1 MLKINHIKKSFEE
14 NNVLTDINL
23 NVKPGE
29 KITIIG
35 PSGSGKS
42 TILKIILGLIEHDSG
57 SIIFDETNLNSL
69 TTSEFYNYR
78 KNFGLLFQSSAL
90 FDSLTVEENI
100 AFPLTE
106 HPNNFSKYEIN
117 KRVNEAL
124 ELVEME
130 GANLKNPAELSG
142 GQQKRIGL
150 ARAIIK
156 NPKCLLFDEPTT
168 GLDPVLSTN
177 IEDLIVRIATELN
190 TMAITVTHQ
199 ISTILRTS
207 DLIYFLHDGML
218 LAPETTQ
225 TIMVSTNPV
234 IRSFIHGGLNETK

>member
-1 MLKINHIKKSFEE
+1 MLELINIKKTF
-14 NNVLTDINL
+14 NNTDILKDINL
-23 NVKPGE
+23 TVNPGE

-35 PSGSGKS
+35 TSGSGKS
-42 TILKIILGLIEHDSG
+42 TILKLILGLLDQDSG
-57 SIIFDETNLNSL
+57 NILFNGVNTSKLS
-69 TTSEFYNYR
+69 TTQFYEYR
-78 KNFGLLFQSSAL
+78 KHFGLLFQSSAL

-106 HPNNFSKYEIN
+106 HPSSFNKYEI
-117 KRVNEAL
+117 KRKVDEAL
-124 ELVEME
+124 DLVEMQ
-130 GANLKNPAELSG
+130 GANLKNPSELSG

-150 ARAIIK
+150 ARAIIT

-177 IEDLIVRIATELN
+177 IEDLIVRIAKELN
-190 TMAITVTHQ
+190 IIAITVTHQ

-207 DLIYFLHDGML
+207 DLIYFLNDGIL

-225 TIMVSTNPV
+225 TIMVSKNPI
-234 IRSFIHGGLNETK
+234 IRSFIHGGIDETK